1 MDRSRFS
8 THKRP
13 AFLLAGVLLA
23 LLGIFGA
30 WHVLSRQ
37 AQWTVLDQAALENA
51 GDAHLRSLSQQ
62 AEQCAGTHDFLW
74 TGEVVELTNPLS
86 SEAHAFLPVCAISPA
101 DVPKYGDAAWE
112 IEFLLLTTWDG
123 GERPAWVPK
132 LSVSQWELEL
142 DPGINTGLTGP
153 DWHSEGGARWYAL
166 TQADASL
173 WQEAQN
179 GTPTSVTASRPLPWT
194 LTGRTMRP
202 PPAPCLSPSPW
213 RAADRPRP
221 TSAVSPSIISP
232 TPYDATGPDGFSPIR
247 ALKKYLENPLQSG
260 FGYGI
265 VRK

>member
-13 AFLLAGVLLA
+13 AFLLAGVLLV
-23 LLGIFGA
+23 LLGTLGG

-51 GDAHLRSLSQQ
+51 GDAHLRSLSQR
-62 AEQCAGTHDFLW
+62 AEQCAGAHDFLW
-74 TGEVVELTNPLS
+74 TGEPVELTNRLS
-86 SEAHAFLPVCAISPA
+86 SEAHAFLPVCTISPA

-112 IEFLLLTTWDG
+112 IEFFLLTTWDG
-123 GERPAWVPK
+123 DEPPAWVPK

-179 GTPTSVTASRPLPWT
+179 GTPEIRYSLQ
-194 LTGRTMRP
+194 
-202 PPAPCLSPSPW
+202 
-213 RAADRPRP
+213 AAVLD
-221 TSAVSPSIISP
+221 S
-232 TPYDATGPDGFSPIR
+232 DGPDNAPASGTLSLSFTLEGGGQAQAYQCRLPFD
-247 ALKKYLENPLQSG
+247 YLSSAA
-260 FGYGI
+260 
-265 VRK
+265 

>member
-8 THKRP
+8 THKRL
-13 AFLLAGVLLA
+13 AFLLAGVLLV
-23 LLGIFGA
+23 LLGILGG

-62 AEQCAGTHDFLW
+62 AEQCAGAHDFLW
-74 TGEVVELTNPLS
+74 TGEPVELTNRLS

-112 IEFLLLTTWDG
+112 IEFFLLTTWDG

-173 WQEAQN
+173 WQESQN
-179 GTPTSVTASRPLPWT
+179 GTPDIRYRLQ
-194 LTGRTMRP
+194 
-202 PPAPCLSPSPW
+202 
-213 RAADRPRP
+213 AAALD
-221 TSAVSPSIISP
+221 S
-232 TPYDATGPDGFSPIR
+232 DGPDNAPASG
-247 ALKKYLENPLQSG
+247 ALSLSFTLEGGGQAQAYQCRLPFDYLSNA
-260 FGYGI
+260 
-265 VRK
+265 V

>member
-1 MDRSRFS
+1 MDRSRFF

-13 AFLLAGVLLA
+13 ALLLAGVLLV
-23 LLGIFGA
+23 LLGILGA
-30 WHVLSRQ
+30 RHVLSCQ
-37 AQWTVLDQAALENA
+37 AQWTVLDQSALENA

-62 AEQCAGTHDFLW
+62 AEQCAASHDFLW
-74 TGEVVELTNPLS
+74 TGEPVELTNPLS

-153 DWHSEGGARWYAL
+153 DWHSAGGARWYSL

-173 WQEAQN
+173 WNEAQN
-179 GTPTSVTASRPLPWT
+179 GTPEIRYSLQAAT
-194 LTGRTMRP
+194 LDSDGP
-202 PPAPCLSPSPW
+202 DNA
-213 RAADRPRP
+213 P
-221 TSAVSPSIISP
+221 TSGTLSLSFTLEGGGQAQSYQCRLPFDYLSSAV
-232 TPYDATGPDGFSPIR
+232 
-247 ALKKYLENPLQSG
+247 
-260 FGYGI
+260 
-265 VRK
+265 

>member
-13 AFLLAGVLLA
+13 ALLLAGVLLV
-23 LLGIFGA
+23 LLGILGG

-62 AEQCAGTHDFLW
+62 AEQCAGAHDFLW
-74 TGEVVELTNPLS
+74 TGEPVELTNRLS

-173 WQEAQN
+173 WQESQN
-179 GTPTSVTASRPLPWT
+179 GTPDIRYRLQ
-194 LTGRTMRP
+194 
-202 PPAPCLSPSPW
+202 
-213 RAADRPRP
+213 AAALD
-221 TSAVSPSIISP
+221 S
-232 TPYDATGPDGFSPIR
+232 DGPDNAPASG
-247 ALKKYLENPLQSG
+247 ALSLSFTLEGGGQAQAYQCRLPFDYLSNA
-260 FGYGI
+260 
-265 VRK
+265 V

>member
-8 THKRP
+8 THKRL
-13 AFLLAGVLLA
+13 AFLLAGVLLV
-23 LLGIFGA
+23 LLGILGG

-37 AQWTVLDQAALENA
+37 VQWTVLDQAALKNA

-62 AEQCAGTHDFLW
+62 AEQCAGAHDFLW
-74 TGEVVELTNPLS
+74 TGEPVELTNPLS

-179 GTPTSVTASRPLPWT
+179 GTPDIRYRLQAAVLDSDGPDNAPASGALSLSFTLEGGGQAQAYQCRLPFDY
-194 LTGRTMRP
+194 
-202 PPAPCLSPSPW
+202 LS
-213 RAADRPRP
+213 
-221 TSAVSPSIISP
+221 SAV
-232 TPYDATGPDGFSPIR
+232 
-247 ALKKYLENPLQSG
+247 
-260 FGYGI
+260 
-265 VRK
+265 

>member
-8 THKRP
+8 THKRS
-13 AFLLAGVLLA
+13 AFLLAGVLLV
-23 LLGIFGA
+23 LLGILGG

-62 AEQCAGTHDFLW
+62 AEQCAGAHDFLW
-74 TGEVVELTNPLS
+74 TGEPVELTNRLS

-112 IEFLLLTTWDG
+112 IEFSLLTTWDG
-123 GERPAWVPK
+123 EEPPAWVPK

-153 DWHSEGGARWYAL
+153 DWHSAGGARWYAL

-173 WQEAQN
+173 WNEAQN
-179 GTPTSVTASRPLPWT
+179 GTPDIRYSLQ
-194 LTGRTMRP
+194 
-202 PPAPCLSPSPW
+202 
-213 RAADRPRP
+213 AAVLD
-221 TSAVSPSIISP
+221 S
-232 TPYDATGPDGFSPIR
+232 DGPDNAPASGTPSLSFTLEGGGQAQSYQCRLPFD
-247 ALKKYLENPLQSG
+247 YLSSAA
-260 FGYGI
+260 
-265 VRK
+265 

>member
-8 THKRP
+8 THKRL
-13 AFLLAGVLLA
+13 AFLLAGVLLV
-23 LLGIFGA
+23 LLGILGG

-62 AEQCAGTHDFLW
+62 AEQCAGAHDFLW
-74 TGEVVELTNPLS
+74 TGEPVELTNRLS

-112 IEFLLLTTWDG
+112 IEFFLLTTWDG

-166 TQADASL
+166 TQADANL

-179 GTPTSVTASRPLPWT
+179 GTPEIRYSLQAAVLDSDGPDNAPASGTLSLSFTLEGGGQAQSYQCRLPFDY
-194 LTGRTMRP
+194 
-202 PPAPCLSPSPW
+202 LS
-213 RAADRPRP
+213 
-221 TSAVSPSIISP
+221 SAV
-232 TPYDATGPDGFSPIR
+232 
-247 ALKKYLENPLQSG
+247 
-260 FGYGI
+260 
-265 VRK
+265 

>member
-8 THKRP
+8 THKRL
-13 AFLLAGVLLA
+13 AFLLAGVLLV

-30 WHVLSRQ
+30 RHVLSCQ
-37 AQWTVLDQAALENA
+37 AQWTVPDQAALGNA
-51 GDAHLRSLSQQ
+51 GGAHLRSLSQQ

-74 TGEVVELTNPLS
+74 TGEPVELTNPLS

-173 WQEAQN
+173 WQESQN
-179 GTPTSVTASRPLPWT
+179 GTPDIRYRLQ
-194 LTGRTMRP
+194 
-202 PPAPCLSPSPW
+202 
-213 RAADRPRP
+213 AAALD
-221 TSAVSPSIISP
+221 S
-232 TPYDATGPDGFSPIR
+232 DGPDNAPASG
-247 ALKKYLENPLQSG
+247 ALSLSFTLEGGGQAQAYQCRLPFDYLSSAA
-260 FGYGI
+260 
-265 VRK
+265 

>member
-23 LLGIFGA
+23 LLGILGA

-62 AEQCAGTHDFLW
+62 AERCASAHDFLW
-74 TGEVVELTNPLS
+74 TGEVVELTTPLS

-153 DWHSEGGARWYAL
+153 DWHSEGGARWYSL

-179 GTPTSVTASRPLPWT
+179 GTPDIRYRLQAAALDSDGPDNAPASGALSHSFTLEGGGQAQSYQCRLPFDY
-194 LTGRTMRP
+194 
-202 PPAPCLSPSPW
+202 LS
-213 RAADRPRP
+213 
-221 TSAVSPSIISP
+221 SAV
-232 TPYDATGPDGFSPIR
+232 
-247 ALKKYLENPLQSG
+247 
-260 FGYGI
+260 
-265 VRK
+265 

>member
-13 AFLLAGVLLA
+13 ALLLAGVLLV
-23 LLGIFGA
+23 LLGILGG

-37 AQWTVLDQAALENA
+37 VQWTVPDQAALGNA
-51 GDAHLRSLSQQ
+51 GGAHLRSLSQQ

-74 TGEVVELTNPLS
+74 TGEPVELTNRLS

-173 WQEAQN
+173 WQESQN
-179 GTPTSVTASRPLPWT
+179 GTPDIRYRLQ
-194 LTGRTMRP
+194 
-202 PPAPCLSPSPW
+202 
-213 RAADRPRP
+213 AAALD
-221 TSAVSPSIISP
+221 S
-232 TPYDATGPDGFSPIR
+232 DGPDNAPASG
-247 ALKKYLENPLQSG
+247 ALSLSFTLEGGGQAQAYQCRLPFDYLSNA
-260 FGYGI
+260 
-265 VRK
+265 V

>member
-13 AFLLAGVLLA
+13 AFLLAGVLLV
-23 LLGIFGA
+23 LLGILGG

-62 AEQCAGTHDFLW
+62 SEQCAGAHDFLW
-74 TGEVVELTNPLS
+74 TGEPVELTNRLS

-112 IEFLLLTTWDG
+112 IEFSLLTTWDG
-123 GERPAWVPK
+123 DEPPAWVPK

-142 DPGINTGLTGP
+142 DPGINTGLAAP
-153 DWHSEGGARWYAL
+153 DWHPAGGARWYSL

-173 WQEAQN
+173 WNEAQN
-179 GTPTSVTASRPLPWT
+179 GTPDIRYSLQ
-194 LTGRTMRP
+194 
-202 PPAPCLSPSPW
+202 
-213 RAADRPRP
+213 AAVLD
-221 TSAVSPSIISP
+221 S
-232 TPYDATGPDGFSPIR
+232 DGPDNAPASGTLSLSFTLEGGGQAQSYQCRLPFD
-247 ALKKYLENPLQSG
+247 YLSSAA
-260 FGYGI
+260 
-265 VRK
+265 

>member
-8 THKRP
+8 THKRL
-13 AFLLAGVLLA
+13 AFLLAGVLLV
-23 LLGIFGA
+23 LLGILGG

-62 AEQCAGTHDFLW
+62 AEQCAGAHDFLW
-74 TGEVVELTNPLS
+74 TGEPVELTNPLS

-173 WQEAQN
+173 WQESQN
-179 GTPTSVTASRPLPWT
+179 GTPDIRYRLQ
-194 LTGRTMRP
+194 
-202 PPAPCLSPSPW
+202 
-213 RAADRPRP
+213 AAALD
-221 TSAVSPSIISP
+221 S
-232 TPYDATGPDGFSPIR
+232 DGPDNAPASG
-247 ALKKYLENPLQSG
+247 ALSLSFTLEGGGQAQSYQCRLPFDYLSSAA
-260 FGYGI
+260 
-265 VRK
+265 

>member
-37 AQWTVLDQAALENA
+37 AQWTVPDQDALENA

-62 AEQCAGTHDFLW
+62 AEQCAGAHDFLW
-74 TGEVVELTNPLS
+74 TGEPVELTNRLS

-173 WQEAQN
+173 WQESQN
-179 GTPTSVTASRPLPWT
+179 GTPDIRYRLQAAALDSGGPDNAPASGALSLSFTLEGGGQAQSYQCRLPFDY
-194 LTGRTMRP
+194 
-202 PPAPCLSPSPW
+202 LS
-213 RAADRPRP
+213 
-221 TSAVSPSIISP
+221 SAV
-232 TPYDATGPDGFSPIR
+232 
-247 ALKKYLENPLQSG
+247 
-260 FGYGI
+260 
-265 VRK
+265 

>member
-8 THKRP
+8 THKRL
-13 AFLLAGVLLA
+13 AFLLAGVLLV
-23 LLGIFGA
+23 LLGILGG

-37 AQWTVLDQAALENA
+37 VQWTVLDQAALKNA

-62 AEQCAGTHDFLW
+62 AEQCAGAHDFLW
-74 TGEVVELTNPLS
+74 TGEPVELTTPLS

-123 GERPAWVPK
+123 DERPAWVPK

-173 WQEAQN
+173 WQESQN
-179 GTPTSVTASRPLPWT
+179 GTPHIRYRLQAAALDSDGPDNAPASGALSLSFTLEGGGQAQSYQCRLPFDY
-194 LTGRTMRP
+194 
-202 PPAPCLSPSPW
+202 LS
-213 RAADRPRP
+213 
-221 TSAVSPSIISP
+221 SAV
-232 TPYDATGPDGFSPIR
+232 
-247 ALKKYLENPLQSG
+247 
-260 FGYGI
+260 
-265 VRK
+265 

>member
-13 AFLLAGVLLA
+13 AFLLAGVLLV
-23 LLGIFGA
+23 LLGILGA

-62 AEQCAGTHDFLW
+62 AEQCAGAHDFLW
-74 TGEVVELTNPLS
+74 TGEPVELTNPLS

-173 WQEAQN
+173 WQESQN
-179 GTPTSVTASRPLPWT
+179 GTPDIRYRLQAAALDSDGPDNAPASGALSLSFTLEGGGQAQSYQCRLPFDY
-194 LTGRTMRP
+194 
-202 PPAPCLSPSPW
+202 LS
-213 RAADRPRP
+213 
-221 TSAVSPSIISP
+221 SAV
-232 TPYDATGPDGFSPIR
+232 
-247 ALKKYLENPLQSG
+247 
-260 FGYGI
+260 
-265 VRK
+265 